1 MTDVRLEDCAA
12 PDDGWDGWDDWD
24 TGLRR
29 SVDRAEAVERAASSR
44 IFFVRAVA
52 RALLAV
58 DAGLLPT
65 RRRARRAGRGL
76 LRLVTI
82 LAAPVILPGRA
93 LARFV
98 SSTPEVAVPE
108 VAVPEVAP
116 PGAVVPEPV
125 VPEAARRQPGRVSRQ
140 TVETL
145 PPAPSA
151 RPARRSDGPRPAPAL
166 LA

>member
-29 SVDRAEAVERAASSR
+29 SVDRAEA
-44 IFFVRAVA
+44 
-52 RALLAV
+52 
-58 DAGLLPT
+58 
-65 RRRARRAGRGL
+65 
-76 LRLVTI
+76 
-82 LAAPVILPGRA
+82 
-93 LARFV
+93 
-98 SSTPEVAVPE
+98 
-108 VAVPEVAP
+108 
-116 PGAVVPEPV
+116 
-125 VPEAARRQPGRVSRQ
+125 ARRQPGRVSGQ

-166 LA
+166 LARLATRARTLGPAGMATAVLADLTWPARTLVPRHPATSAVAT